1 MSNIVKIQDLRS
13 EEYIK
18 EMNQVLTPEEKL
30 ELVSYIED
38 RGTPLSPD
46 TAARFFE
53 LFLKGTNCYDIWK
66 INKAFPY
73 GAILD
78 ARIKFRWDQQKEEY
92 ALRLQADIKNKVAQ
106 AQLETAD
113 LMSDMLLAAKKLNS
127 DKIKRY
133 FQTGDEKELKDA
145 LKIESLRSLKEIVE
159 GLMKITGQDK
169 GSNITIKTEGNP
181 KDAGGT
187 PSTNGNLIASGVGI
201 ETLETEDAAAI
212 LEILA
217 EANRR
222 KNDDQ
227 NS

>member
-1 MSNIVKIQDLRS
+1 MSDIVKIEDLRS
-13 EEYIK
+13 EEYVK
-18 EMNQVLTPEEKL
+18 EMNQILSPEEKS
-30 ELVSYIED
+30 ELISYIESK
-38 RGTPLSPD
+38 GMPLSPD
-46 TAARFFE
+46 TAAKFFE
-53 LFLKGTNCYDIWK
+53 LFLKGTNCHDIWK

-78 ARIKFRWDQQKEEY
+78 ARVKFKWDQQKEEY
-92 ALRLQADIKNKVAQ
+92 AIRLQTDIKNKVAQ

-169 GSNITIKTEGNP
+169 GSTSTIKIEASQTR
-181 KDAGGT
+181 DAT
-187 PSTNGNLIASGVGI
+187 PVSTNGNLISSGNNI

-212 LEILA
+212 LKILA

-222 KNDDQ
+222 KNDDS